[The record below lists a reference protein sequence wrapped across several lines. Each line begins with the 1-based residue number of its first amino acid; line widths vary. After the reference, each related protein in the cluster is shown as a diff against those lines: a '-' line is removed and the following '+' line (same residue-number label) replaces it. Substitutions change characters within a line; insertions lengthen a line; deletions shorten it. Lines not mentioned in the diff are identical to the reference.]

1 MPRRRADQNWTHEQ
15 LFSGAPGSHI
25 PALMGLLGGRNG
37 LRTRRALAVAVV
49 FVGMLTLAVVAD
61 GAPARDAAAH
71 GQVIQ
76 QRPSYYIPFE
86 ELPADADTAI
96 AILQNRL
103 FTVAPLSGEERDIQ
117 YLLRLGRL
125 YLGPEQPEGRRETVS
140 HTLRVNAWWYTRYV
154 VPRRRVIL
162 LDFEGILSTYWAGR
176 GFAVNPVA
184 TAGRWQELNRSYAP
198 EQLAEALLAMGVE
211 RHGKGR
217 DFMLWEY
224 YDVPDQPGRIRPGAS
239 GMAQGRI
246 SQLMARAYHR
256 TGETRFA
263 DAARLALAAFTVPV
277 NSGGVLSPVAEP
289 LGGRPM
295 PWYVER
301 AYPGANPWKGA
312 ALNGFMVTLLNLHAT
327 APLLGSRPNPLD
339 AGPPDQRARERAPG
353 AAVAGSMARALARR
367 GERTLKRYLPLH
379 DTGTWSLYG
388 LLTPGRKWRTYVA
401 DAGYHCYHVTLLHEL
416 AKIAPGLGFAGVS
429 DRWNRYALNAGVHC
443 KPTAGPQRIS
453 PSSQ

>member
-1 MPRRRADQNWTHEQ
+1 M
-15 LFSGAPGSHI
+15 
-25 PALMGLLGGRNG
+25 LGIAAAAQGVEARS
-37 LRTRRALAVAVV
+37 ALAQ
-49 FVGMLTLAVVAD
+49 
-61 GAPARDAAAH
+61 GA
-71 GQVIQ
+71 VIQ
-76 QRPSYYIPFE
+76 QRPSYFIPFE

-96 AILQNRL
+96 AILENRL
-103 FTVAPLSGEERDIQ
+103 FTIAPGSAEERDIQ
-117 YLLRLGRL
+117 YLLRLARI
-125 YLGPEQPEGRRETVS
+125 YLRPEQPAGRQETIS

-162 LDFEGILSTYWAGR
+162 LDFEGVLSTYWAGR

-184 TAGRWQELNRSYAP
+184 TAGRWQELNRSYTP
-198 EQLAEALLAMGVE
+198 EQLAEALLPMGVQ
-211 RHGKGR
+211 RYGKGR
-217 DFMLWEY
+217 DFLLWEY
-224 YDVPDQPGRIRPGAS
+224 YDVPDQPGVIRPGAS

-246 SQLMARAYHR
+246 AQLMARAYHR

-277 NSGGVLSPVAEP
+277 DSGGVLSPVAEP
-289 LGGRPM
+289 RRVRPM

-301 AYPGANPWKGA
+301 AYPGASPWKGA

-327 APLLGSRPNPLD
+327 APLLGSRPNPLE

-353 AAVAGSMARALARR
+353 AERAGTMARALALR

-388 LLTPGRKWRTYVA
+388 LLTPGREWRTYVA

-416 AKIAPGLGFAGVS
+416 AKIAPGFGFARVS
-429 DRWNRYALNAGVHC
+429 ARWNQYALHAGVRC
-443 KPTAGPQRIS
+443 KPTTGPQRVS
-453 PSSQ
+453 P

>member
-1 MPRRRADQNWTHEQ
+1 
-15 LFSGAPGSHI
+15 
-25 PALMGLLGGRNG
+25 MGTLGGRNG
-37 LRTRRALAVAVV
+37 LRTRRALALAAVIA
-49 FVGMLTLAVVAD
+49 GMLTLAAVAQ
-61 GAPARDAAAH
+61 GAAARGAAPTGPPAH
-71 GQVIQ
+71 GAVIT

-103 FTVAPLSGEERDIQ
+103 LSVAPGSPEERDIQ

-125 YLGPEQPEGRRETVS
+125 YLGPDQPAGRRETIS

-162 LDFEGILSTYWAGR
+162 LDFEGVLSTYWAGR

-198 EQLAEALLAMGVE
+198 EQLAEALLEMGVL
-211 RHGKGR
+211 RHGNGT
-217 DFMLWEY
+217 DFLLWEY
-224 YDVPDQPGRIRPGAS
+224 YDVPDQPGVIRPGAS

-246 SQLMARAYHR
+246 AQLMARAYHR
-256 TGETRFA
+256 TGEQRFA

-277 NSGGVLSPVAEP
+277 NAGGVLSPVASP
-289 LGGRPM
+289 AGVRPM

-339 AGPPDQRARERAPG
+339 SGPPDQRARERAPG
-353 AAVAGSMARALARR
+353 AVRAGDMARALALR
-367 GERTLKRYLPLH
+367 GERTLKHYLPLH

-401 DAGYHCYHVTLLHEL
+401 DVGYHCYHVTLLHEL
-416 AKIAPGLGFAGVS
+416 AKIAPGFGFARYS
-429 DRWNRYALNAGVHC
+429 ARWNQYALNVGVHC
-443 KPTAGPQRIS
+443 RPSAGPERTS
-453 PSSQ
+453 P